1 MNEAQS
7 PRRLGRSL
15 VALLAGMFAGILLS
29 LGTDYVLHAIGLFP
43 ALGQPVSSPLLLLAT
58 VYRTV
63 YGVLG
68 AYIAARLAPNQPMM
82 HALVLGMLG
91 FVVSII
97 GAVVTWNMGPA
108 YGPHWYPVALVVLA
122 IPTAWLGGK
131 LRLWQLDAAPASQ

>member
-7 PRRLGRSL
+7 PRRRGRSL